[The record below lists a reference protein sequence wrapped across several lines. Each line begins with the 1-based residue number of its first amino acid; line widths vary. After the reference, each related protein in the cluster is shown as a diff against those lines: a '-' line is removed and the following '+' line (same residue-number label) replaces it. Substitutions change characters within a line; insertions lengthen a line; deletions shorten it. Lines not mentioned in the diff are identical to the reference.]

1 MYKKGISTAW
11 FWDPV
16 ICEAKQGAGN
26 HHGVYL
32 SAVKK
37 LPVSL
42 LVSLAV
48 WTPIIRHIQCLS
60 H

>member
-32 SAVKK
+32 NVA
-37 LPVSL
+37 
-42 LVSLAV
+42 
-48 WTPIIRHIQCLS
+48 
-60 H
+60 